1 MPGNIPWQIAVSVLI
16 ISITAG
22 FIYSQKII
30 ERVLAVVNKEEI
42 LLKEFFDAAKDV
54 HEKRDILDSNIKRAY
69 TALVEAQKVHGVLG
83 TKYLAAAV
91 RPCCTPPVI
100 ETRKIAGVSIPSVK
114 YTQEKRNVFCRGYAP
129 SSSSL
134 ELETAASLFEVA
146 LSDAIQVGEKEART
160 EKLGN
165 EVLKARRRSRALEK
179 EILPEVLREKQHI
192 KESLD
197 MRSRETFVRT
207 KKIKAMTGS

>member
-1 MPGNIPWQIAVSVLI
+1 MQTIYERIPSTRYELLRLREFEADLR
-16 ISITAG
+16 AG
-22 FIYSQKII
+22 FDILK
-30 ERVLAVVNKEEI
+30 NKEEI

-69 TALVEAQKVHGVLG
+69 TALVKAQGVHGVLG
-83 TKYLAAAV
+83 TKYLAASV
-91 RPCCTPPVI
+91 LPCAPPVI
-100 ETRKIAGVSIPSVK
+100 ETRKIAGISIPSVK
-114 YTQEKRNVFCRGYAP
+114 HTQEKRNVFCRGYAP
-129 SSSSL
+129 ASSSL
-134 ELETAASLFEVA
+134 ELEAAASLFETT
-146 LSDAIQVGEKEART
+146 LSDAIQIGEKEACT

-165 EVLKARRRSRALEK
+165 EVLKARRRSRALKK

-207 KKIKAMTGS
+207 KKIKAMTSS

>member
-1 MPGNIPWQIAVSVLI
+1 MQTIYERIPSTRYELLRLREFEADLR
-16 ISITAG
+16 AG
-22 FIYSQKII
+22 FDILK
-30 ERVLAVVNKEEI
+30 NKEEI

-83 TKYLAAAV
+83 TKYLAAATQ
-91 RPCCTPPVI
+91 PGTPPVI

-114 YTQEKRNVFCRGYAP
+114 HTQEKRNVFCRGYAP

>member
-1 MPGNIPWQIAVSVLI
+1 MQTIYERIPSTRYELLRLRDFEADLR
-16 ISITAG
+16 AG
-22 FIYSQKII
+22 FDILK
-30 ERVLAVVNKEEI
+30 NKEEI

-54 HEKRDILDSNIKRAY
+54 HEKRDSLDSNMKRAY
-69 TALVEAQKVHGVLG
+69 TALVNAQKVHGVLG

-91 RPCCTPPVI
+91 RPCTPPVL
-100 ETRKIAGVSIPSVK
+100 EVRKIAGVSIPSVK
-114 YTQEKRNVFCRGYAP
+114 HTPEKRNVFCRGYAP
-129 SSSSL
+129 TSSSL
-134 ELETAASLFEVA
+134 ELEAAASLFEAA
-146 LSDAIQVGEKEART
+146 LSDAIHVGEKEVCT